1 MRSEV
6 FISLRIILGLYLMWI
21 GFKQIGDVE
30 NLKRFIPN
38 TVEIIEKNI
47 IHPGK
52 YDLNLD
58 SLKRNAKELLYLD
71 YSLIIFSGIM
81 IMFGL
86 RIGKFFLTLA
96 FLIDFI
102 FIHNI
107 WCYKDEKFLIN
118 ESRLVTILG
127 GSLYF

>member
-118 ESRLVTILG
+118 ASRLVTILG